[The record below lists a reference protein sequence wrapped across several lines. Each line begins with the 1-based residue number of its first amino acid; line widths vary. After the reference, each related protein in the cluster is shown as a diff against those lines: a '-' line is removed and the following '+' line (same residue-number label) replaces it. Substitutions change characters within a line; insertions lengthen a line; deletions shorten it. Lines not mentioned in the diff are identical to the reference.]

1 MTWDEVKAAIR
12 KSGLRHSVLNKNGEC
27 EMVHVEQPNGNFIR
41 DTHLFKYEPQDW
53 ERKLKIVGVELSGKQ
68 LNLFAW

>member
-1 MTWDEVKAAIR
+1 MTWEDVKTAVR

-27 EMVHVEQPNGNFIR
+27 ETLHVEQTDGNFIR

-53 ERKLKIVGVELSGKQ
+53 ERKLEIVGLSNKQ